1 MEHWYKVYTFAPLKK
16 HTMKFIKL
24 SECHTNPSQDI
35 YVNVEMI
42 GAIYIEK
49 NITILKHESHNNGGY
64 YIKET
69 PEEILKLIE
78 KAKAI

>member
-1 MEHWYKVYTFAPLKK
+1 MCLLKQFLNIIK
-16 HTMKFIKL
+16 NIKMKFIKL

-42 GAIYIEK
+42 GAIYVEK
-49 NITILKHESHNNGGY
+49 KITILKHESHNNGGY

-78 KAKAI
+78 KAKAL